1 LAAALPAD
9 VPQRSSQHGLE
20 ESSERVR
27 LARVALQAA
36 LSVPGV
42 VRGDSGRMHVHAT
55 PVGDSERL
63 DGVMCAALAEGG
75 YEVALRLVAQ
85 PVPLQP
91 LARRIGERVE
101 RSAGVAGLGA
111 ALRSVSVHFA
121 DIEPGPL
128 AA

>member
-1 LAAALPAD
+1 LAAARPAD
-9 VPQRSSQHGLE
+9 VPQPSSQHGLE

-27 LARVALQAA
+27 LARIALQAA

-42 VRGDSGRMHVHAT
+42 VRGDSGRLHAHAT
-55 PVGDSERL
+55 PVADSERL
-63 DGVMCAALAEGG
+63 HGVVCAALAEGG

-85 PVPLQP
+85 LVPLQP
-91 LARRIGERVE
+91 LARRIGQRVE
-101 RSAGVAGLGA
+101 RSAGAAGLGS

-121 DIEPGPL
+121 DIEPGTP